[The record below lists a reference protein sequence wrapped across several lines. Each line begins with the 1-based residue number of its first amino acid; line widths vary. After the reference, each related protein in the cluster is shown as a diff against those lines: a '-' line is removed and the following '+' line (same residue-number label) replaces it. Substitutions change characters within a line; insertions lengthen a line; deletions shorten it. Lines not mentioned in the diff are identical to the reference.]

1 MQPPTRWVY
10 EWQDPYFYTML
21 VCEWQTTW
29 LWTGQTLQD
38 YKAELLRLRG
48 LNVMFTAEYKMVS
61 QMGVFSFLQRHWCI
75 QLVSMMSITEPVY
88 VWLHGICINFYTYAI
103 CMDYYSCVSYL
114 YGAAITHCSF
124 LVIICIDMDYSI
136 GHAKMFIELAKKP
149 TGSVNR
155 TKPFELASGFRN
167 LKPTS
172 FQQLP
177 TKPVRFTEGR
187 W

>member
-1 MQPPTRWVY
+1 
-10 EWQDPYFYTML
+10 
-21 VCEWQTTW
+21 
-29 LWTGQTLQD
+29 
-38 YKAELLRLRG
+38 
-48 LNVMFTAEYKMVS
+48 
-61 QMGVFSFLQRHWCI
+61 
-75 QLVSMMSITEPVY
+75 
-88 VWLHGICINFYTYAI
+88 
-103 CMDYYSCVSYL
+103 MDYYSCVSYL

-155 TKPFELASGFRN
+155 TKPFELASGFGN
-167 LKPTS
+167 LKQTS

>member
-61 QMGVFSFLQRHWCI
+61 QMGSSHSYNVIDVF
-75 QLVSMMSITEPVY
+75 
-88 VWLHGICINFYTYAI
+88 N
-103 CMDYYSCVSYL
+103 L
-114 YGAAITHCSF
+114 Y
-124 LVIICIDMDYSI
+124 
-136 GHAKMFIELAKKP
+136 
-149 TGSVNR
+149 
-155 TKPFELASGFRN
+155 
-167 LKPTS
+167 
-172 FQQLP
+172 Q
-177 TKPVRFTEGR
+177 
-187 W
+187 